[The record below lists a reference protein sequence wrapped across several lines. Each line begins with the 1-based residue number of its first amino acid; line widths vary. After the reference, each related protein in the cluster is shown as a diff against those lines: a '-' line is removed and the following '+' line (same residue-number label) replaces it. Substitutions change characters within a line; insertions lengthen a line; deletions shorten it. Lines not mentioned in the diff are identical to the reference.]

1 MTQDQEPS
9 TTLPDTQLTDAG
21 ASFLA
26 PVTSENAT
34 PTPQGLAP
42 TIPELV
48 VSAARIEN
56 QKVGPFEPP
65 RCGGVGRDGQ
75 PCGQLRV
82 LKTVQGWR
90 CRHHRDGGQAKR
102 RRLPVRALRTL
113 DDAATLAGWA
123 AVEACAGRMAVGE
136 AGSIAQLIRE
146 WRQSFGDAHT
156 LGRFNA
162 LEKQIAELTRRA

>member
-1 MTQDQEPS
+1 MTQDQDSS
-9 TTLPDTQLTDAG
+9 TTLPGTQLVEDAT
-21 ASFLA
+21 STLA

-48 VSAARIEN
+48 ANDARIEN
-56 QKVGPFEPP
+56 QKVGPLEPP

-82 LKTVQGWR
+82 LKTAQGWR

-136 AGSIAQLIRE
+136 AGSI
-146 WRQSFGDAHT
+146 
-156 LGRFNA
+156 
-162 LEKQIAELTRRA
+162 